1 MKIIDKVQQAM
12 ALVVCVLIVSSLAV
26 MERGEWLG
34 HKFGPEPETASAVR
48 NDTLRTLS
56 DGTVVINT
64 SGLAADVRGFAG
76 NVPLEIFVRNGR
88 IADIKALDNAETSD
102 FFKRASALFE
112 EWKGKTLE
120 EAHTMQVNAVS
131 GATLS
136 SRAVIENMERGLD
149 YVSAQLS
156 EDRQTGRQGVPGVS
170 PKNIAG
176 LVVVLMAAVLPLF
189 VKDRRYVF
197 CQMSLNVVVLGFWC
211 GAFLSYSS
219 LIGCAAYGIAAV
231 SAICAVMLLTAFV
244 YPLFGR
250 KSHYCT
256 FVCPL
261 GSLQQLAGKAVKR
274 KVIIKPRMLRRLDL
288 FRQVLWA
295 LLMLLIWSG
304 VWSEWVDYEPFSAF
318 VFQSASWA
326 AIAIAAVFVILSFVV
341 ARPYCRFVCPMGTL
355 FKFAQK
361 SK

>member
-1 MKIIDKVQQAM
+1 M
-12 ALVVCVLIVSSLAV
+12 ALAVCVLIVSSLAV
-26 MERGEWLG
+26 IERGEWFG
-34 HKFGPEPETASAVR
+34 HKFRTEPETASAAR
-48 NDTLRTLS
+48 SDMLRTLA
-56 DGTVVINT
+56 DGTVVVNT

-76 NVPLEIFVRNGR
+76 KVPLEIFVKNGR
-88 IADIKALDNAETSD
+88 IVDVKALDNAETGN

-149 YVSAQLS
+149 YMSAQLS
-156 EDRQTGRQGVPGVS
+156 EDRQAERAGVFGVS
-170 PKNIAG
+170 PQKIAG

-197 CQMSLNVVVLGFWC
+197 CQTLLNVAVLGFWC
-211 GAFLSYSS
+211 GSFLSYSS
-219 LIGCAAYGIAAV
+219 LIGCAASGITAV

-261 GSLQQLAGKAVKR
+261 GALQQLAGKTVKR
-274 KVIIKPRMLRRLDL
+274 KLVIKPRVLRRLDL

-318 VFQSASWA
+318 LFQSASWVV
-326 AIAIAAVFVILSFVV
+326 IAIAAVFVALSFVV
-341 ARPYCRFVCPMGTL
+341 ARPYCRFVCPTGTL
-355 FKFAQK
+355 LKFSQRLK
-361 SK
+361 